1 MGWGCIF
8 GHTLLLP
15 LLGYV
20 GGGGYPTKGE
30 GNGREF
36 LGKRGGILLNKGVHR
51 GGATGAPIPMS
62 PTIPTGPFLWRV
74 GI

>member
-1 MGWGCIF
+1 M
-8 GHTLLLP
+8 
-15 LLGYV
+15 
-20 GGGGYPTKGE
+20 GGYPTKGE

-62 PTIPTGPFLWRV
+62 PTIPTIPTGLNMF
-74 GI
+74 